1 MQGLKRKAALPESPT
16 FEIRARPLDCE
27 KRLPLVFTSEE
38 ERRVDPGLPGDDS
51 LGAAPLDTPPRAMA
65 ASPSPL
71 AAYFV
76 GCGASSSSGLY
87 RTYSRDSFSH
97 AGADDEITVPLFTAL
112 ADWEA
117 FPRQFTRPPELIKG
131 RPPVEEDLVE
141 YEMDLDDE
149 KWLADWNQHNPGT
162 LIEVDD
168 FELYLDRLEKARA
181 RPAPRGGRDDRAPR
195 EQHAPPPSSHLGAP
209 SPGGAQ
215 ASFRALHAHNL
226 AERAARAALPP
237 SLSTSHH
244 SAVAR
249 KKRPQ
254 SEPKNDKPPPPR
266 DDELIDLPTGLCKRY
281 QQGRC
286 HKGRSCKWKHEI
298 WPALQQKWD
307 EWHRSVRVPVPH
319 HAHAHQHT
327 LACAHA
333 SARTLPHVWLPPISH
348 TLDLSFDARSR
359 RDALRL
365 LASRRAPPP
374 ALPLR
379 PPPNFLRPPP
389 RWRGR
394 RQRPAL

>member
-38 ERRVDPGLPGDDS
+38 ERRVDPGLPGEDS

-181 RPAPRGGRDDRAPR
+181 RPAPRGPR
-195 EQHAPPPSSHLGAP
+195 
-209 SPGGAQ
+209 
-215 ASFRALHAHNL
+215 
-226 AERAARAALPP
+226 
-237 SLSTSHH
+237 
-244 SAVAR
+244 
-249 KKRPQ
+249 
-254 SEPKNDKPPPPR
+254 
-266 DDELIDLPTGLCKRY
+266 
-281 QQGRC
+281 
-286 HKGRSCKWKHEI
+286 
-298 WPALQQKWD
+298 
-307 EWHRSVRVPVPH
+307 
-319 HAHAHQHT
+319 
-327 LACAHA
+327 
-333 SARTLPHVWLPPISH
+333 
-348 TLDLSFDARSR
+348 
-359 RDALRL
+359 
-365 LASRRAPPP
+365 
-374 ALPLR
+374 
-379 PPPNFLRPPP
+379 
-389 RWRGR
+389 
-394 RQRPAL
+394 